1 MTARRLTA
9 YSTRLRMNYIEPSDR
24 PLAEPLDRP
33 FAPVTGRDTE
43 KGPPKQ
49 RADKQR
55 RRGGRLLGLGV
66 VIGRVAALALGAWS
80 HYAQCSEVAAASQQ
94 RNALGPRVRVATG
107 RPGGGILAVSL
118 PATTLAF
125 SVANI
130 FARASGYIDKR
141 EVDIGDH
148 VKEGQLLAEIVA
160 PELDHQITQG
170 EATLGQLKAALQ
182 QAQANRDLAQVSW
195 NRDSPLVSKG
205 WVTQQQGSV
214 DVQTLKAQE
223 AAVSVAQA
231 NVAAQEA
238 QLQVLHQ
245 QKLYQRVVARFDGV
259 ITQRNVD
266 IGTLVQA
273 DAVNGTFM
281 FTIMQS
287 NVIRTQVFVPQDRA
301 FGLSPGVDAV
311 VHVPEIPDRTFPGK
325 VTRIA
330 DALQPGTRTLL
341 TEVDIPNPD
350 GALTPGI
357 YCTIELQIPR
367 KTPGLSVPADATI
380 FNRDGLQVAVVE
392 DGIAHIRKISVA
404 RDLGTEVEAR
414 DGVKPGDQVILNPA
428 VDLVEG
434 SKVQVRIE
442 TARPA

>member
-1 MTARRLTA
+1 
-9 YSTRLRMNYIEPSDR
+9 MNYIDPG
-24 PLAEPLDRP
+24 PIKALDRP
-33 FAPVTGRDTE
+33 VAPATLRDAETQ
-43 KGPPKQ
+43 PLQP
-49 RADKQR
+49 RANKR
-55 RRGGRLLGLGV
+55 RGRGGRLAGLAVGM
-66 VIGRVAALALGAWS
+66 GLFGALVFGAWG
-80 HYAQCSEVAAASQQ
+80 HYVQDSGVAAAAQARSD
-94 RNALGPRVRVATG
+94 LVPSVRVATVQPSG
-107 RPGGGILAVSL
+107 SNIAVSL

-125 SVANI
+125 STANI
-130 FARASGYIDKR
+130 FARASGYVAKR
-141 EVDIGDH
+141 EADIGDH
-148 VKEGQLLAEIVA
+148 VKQGQLLAEIVA
-160 PELDHQITQG
+160 PELDQQIAQG
-170 EATLGQLKAALQ
+170 EATLGQLKATLQ
-182 QAQANRDLAQVSW
+182 QAQANRDLAKVTW
-195 NRDSPLVSKG
+195 DRDSPLVGKG
-205 WVTQQQGSV
+205 WVTQQQGTV

-223 AAVSVAQA
+223 AAVGVAQA
-231 NVAAQEA
+231 NVTAQEA
-238 QLQVLHQ
+238 QLGVLHQ
-245 QKLYQRVVARFDGV
+245 QKLYQSVVAPFDGV

-273 DAVNGTFM
+273 DATTGTFM

-287 NVIRTQVFVPQDRA
+287 NMIRTQVFVPQDQA

-367 KTPGLSVPADATI
+367 KTPGLSVPADAII

-392 DGIAHIRKISVA
+392 NGLAHIRKISVA
-404 RDLGTEVEAR
+404 RDLGNEVEAR
-414 DGVKPGDQVILNPA
+414 DGVKPGDQVILNPS

-434 SKVQVRIE
+434 SKVQVRAG
-442 TARPA
+442 TAGPV